1 MRDRPAQIKSLSNH
15 RIRQVSQGREHTLFL
30 TQSGQ
35 IFSLGRNSEGQ
46 RGVGHTREVTEMTPV
61 TIPQIDG
68 RPVRTILKIATSN
81 FMSVAVAQSGYKN
94 SLLSKYFILNIY
106 FILKYSFFNPL
117 LS

>member
-68 RPVRTILKIATSN
+68 RPLRTILKIATSN

-94 SLLSKYFILNIY
+94 SLLLKY
-106 FILKYSFFNPL
+106 FILKYGIFNPL
-117 LS
+117 HS